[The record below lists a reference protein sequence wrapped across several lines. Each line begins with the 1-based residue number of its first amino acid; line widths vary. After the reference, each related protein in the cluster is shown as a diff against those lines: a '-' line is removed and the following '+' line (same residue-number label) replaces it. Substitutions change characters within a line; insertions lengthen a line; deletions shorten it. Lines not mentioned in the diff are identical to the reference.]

1 MATNHIDIKDY
12 YNHETRIALVENAII
27 NMQKQFEQVE
37 KRFEQV
43 EKRFE
48 QIDRRFERLEQKMD
62 SQFRWIMGLILGLY
76 GSGFVTMLG
85 YFLKSQGVI

>member
-27 NMQKQFEQVE
+27 NIQRQFDQVE
-37 KRFEQV
+37 KRFDQMD
-43 EKRFE
+43 K
-48 QIDRRFERLEQKMD
+48 RFERLEQKMD

-76 GSGFVTMLG
+76 GSCFVTMLG